1 MSPKLLKVNIFYKMA
16 RLLRWVKQPAVG
28 KMPFALTKFDCRDAF
43 DMMTLK
49 KISTTSLIAGT
60 LLLGTAA
67 QAEMINLTDQPRPE
81 GTTTPVGTC
90 PSGPGCIPANT
101 SGSIGAVSF
110 FVDQD
115 QPTGTGVFD
124 PFLRIQQH
132 SANEISEQGYN
143 TSGGT
148 PLQDK
153 PPPGVWT
160 RDLLM
165 SSLLKEG
172 GSYTFLLDID
182 EKKAQD
188 NNLLS
193 LDGVKLYA
201 VNFTTSPTGEGL
213 DGSGDWDIANGPGN
227 AAEFINYQLL
237 WDMDADGDNAV
248 LLDSN
253 REIPGSGGAL
263 NPPGNG
269 TMDMRMEVPDT
280 IITDTVV
287 ANYTN
292 FILWSRFGLLDPPI
306 GGAKSTD
313 SFEEWSARV
322 CEDCGGA
329 PPSNI
334 PTPAPLAMLVVG
346 LALLGRKARRPRV

>member
-1 MSPKLLKVNIFYKMA
+1 
-16 RLLRWVKQPAVG
+16 
-28 KMPFALTKFDCRDAF
+28 
-43 DMMTLK
+43 
-49 KISTTSLIAGT
+49 
-60 LLLGTAA
+60 
-67 QAEMINLTDQPRPE
+67 MINLTDQPRPE

-201 VNFTTSPTGEGL
+201 VNFTTSPTGDFV
-213 DGSGDWDIANGPGN
+213 DGDGDWDIEFGTTSEADGTPGSN
-227 AAEFINYQLL
+227 EPEFASYQLL

-287 ANYTN
+287 ANYTY

-313 SFEEWSARV
+313 SFEEWAARV

-329 PPSNI
+329 PPSSV
-334 PTPAPLAMLVVG
+334 PTPAPLA
-346 LALLGRKARRPRV
+346 LLGMGIAYLGWRTRHSRT